1 MSPSSQAARVFLIRH
16 AETEWSRN
24 LRHTGRT
31 DIPLTESGRR
41 DAADLG
47 PRLAGESFARVL
59 SSPLSRAADTCR
71 LAGLGERA
79 ELHDEL
85 VEWDYGDHEG
95 RTTADIRAEH
105 PDWNLWRDGCPGGE
119 GAADVGARLDPLIAE
134 LAALDGNAAIFGHG
148 HLLRILAARW
158 LELPPH
164 EGARL
169 VLGSASI
176 SILGFEREARALLL
190 WNDTRTG

>member
-1 MSPSSQAARVFLIRH
+1 MSRSSQAARVFLIRH
-16 AETEWSRN
+16 AETEWSRT
-24 LRHTGRT
+24 LRHTGRE

-47 PRLAGESFARVL
+47 PRLAAESFARVL

-85 VEWDYGDHEG
+85 VEWDYGDYEG
-95 RTTADIRAEH
+95 RTTADIREER

-119 GAADVGARLDPLIAE
+119 QVTEVGARLDPLIAG
-134 LAALDGNAAIFGHG
+134 LATLDGDAVLFAHG
-148 HLLRILAARW
+148 HVLRILAARW
-158 LELPPH
+158 LELPAH

-169 VLGSASI
+169 VLGAASI

-190 WNDTRTG
+190 WNDTRAG